1 MGNVLSALA
10 PSFLPLAAGRIIAA
24 LAPLALMPLFFGIAA
39 DIVPPERRGSR
50 VGRVSLG
57 FSLAMIAG
65 LPIGAAL
72 GQWLSWRATFWA
84 VALLTLAVTV
94 PVAALAP
101 DTPGI
106 SEEDD
111 RGRLGEVRVLGDR
124 RVQIVTGVTAL
135 AAAASF
141 TAYTYVTPLLTDSV
155 GFDESTV
162 TVLLLLFGIGG
173 TVGNLVG
180 GRLTDRSVLG
190 AVSVS
195 VAALGVSLLLLGAT
209 ASLKV
214 PVVFLFRFGAA
225 YYAHLG
231 GEHPAAQRGLAA
243 GPHPRADRAELGV
256 QPGHRVR
263 RLARRPGHRRRG
275 RASPAAGG
283 GRDRRGGGP
292 VLAVGEQAGER
303 RRTSTATPEPCP
315 AVPGTGPAIPA
326 PPCPSASAHQSP
338 ADAPSPRRP
347 PARRVAPTRPPRR
360 SASDGRVR
368 RPRFLR
374 SGLRTPRRRPVPDRS
389 PHAHRRT
396 RPGHRHHHPGVAL
409 LRGTRPA
416 APRNVVQRVPEG
428 LDLGRWW
435 RHRFLLRRGSQPRTC
450 CCSATAGDEV
460 IGDHRR
466 HDPAAKIKVFE
477 QRLL

>member
-1 MGNVLSALA
+1 LTLEDMQTSENPTPTRSERGINWALAVLTLCSFTLGTGEIMIAGLLPDIAADADVSLSTAGLLVSSFAMTVVLGGPVLALTTGRARRRRLLIALMACYAVGNVLSALA

-24 LAPLALMPLFFGIAA
+24 LAHSALMPLFFGIAA
-39 DIVPPERRGSR
+39 DIVPPERRGTA
-50 VGRVSLG
+50 VARVSLG

-111 RGRLGEVRVLGDR
+111 RGRLAELRVLGDR

-195 VAALGVSLLLLGAT
+195 VAALGASLLLLGLT

-214 PVVFLFRFGAA
+214 PAVVFLFLFGAA
-225 YYAHLG
+225 YYAVIPAVNTRLLNVASQQARTLALTVQSSAFNLGTALG
-231 GEHPAAQRGLAA
+231 GWLGGRVIAA
-243 GPHPRADRAELGV
+243 GAGLRWLPVVGAIVAAIALILALG
-256 QPGHRVR
+256 
-263 RLARRPGHRRRG
+263 
-275 RASPAAGG
+275 
-283 GRDRRGGGP
+283 
-292 VLAVGEQAGER
+292 ENAGER
-303 RRTSTATPEPCP
+303 RRATASDPQSSTSASESSTSASESP
-315 AVPGTGPAIPA
+315 ASARES
-326 PPCPSASAHQSP
+326 SASAPEP
-338 ADAPSPRRP
+338 AK
-347 PARRVAPTRPPRR
+347 
-360 SASDGRVR
+360 SASA
-368 RPRFLR
+368 
-374 SGLRTPRRRPVPDRS
+374 SS
-389 PHAHRRT
+389 AS
-396 RPGHRHHHPGVAL
+396 
-409 LRGTRPA
+409 
-416 APRNVVQRVPEG
+416 APEAV
-428 LDLGRWW
+428 
-435 RHRFLLRRGSQPRTC
+435 SQ
-450 CCSATAGDEV
+450 
-460 IGDHRR
+460 
-466 HDPAAKIKVFE
+466 
-477 QRLL
+477 

>member
-1 MGNVLSALA
+1 MQTSDNPTPTRSERGTNWALAVLTLCSFTLGTGEIMIAGLLPDIASDADVSLSTAGLLVSSFAMTVVLGGPVLALTTGRARRRRLLIALMACYAVGNVLSALA

-24 LAPLALMPLFFGIAA
+24 LAHSALMPLFFGIAA
-39 DIVPPERRGSR
+39 DIVPPERRGSA
-50 VGRVSLG
+50 VARVSLG

-111 RGRLGEVRVLGDR
+111 RGRLGELRVLGDR

-214 PVVFLFRFGAA
+214 PAVVFLFLFGAA
-225 YYAHLG
+225 YYAVIPAVNTRLLNVASQQARTLALTVQSSAFNLGTAFGGWLG
-231 GEHPAAQRGLAA
+231 GRVIAA
-243 GPHPRADRAELGV
+243 GAGLRWLPVVGAIV
-256 QPGHRVR
+256 
-263 RLARRPGHRRRG
+263 
-275 RASPAAGG
+275 AAVAL
-283 GRDRRGGGP
+283 

-303 RRTSTATPEPCP
+303 RRTSTATPEPAP
-315 AVPGTGPAIPA
+315 QSQAPA
-326 PPCPSASAHQSP
+326 PQSPAPAPRSSASAHQSP
-338 ADAPSPRRP
+338 ADAPESPAS
-347 PARRVAPTRPPRR
+347 ARKE
-360 SASDGRVR
+360 G
-368 RPRFLR
+368 
-374 SGLRTPRRRPVPDRS
+374 GG
-389 PHAHRRT
+389 AH
-396 RPGHRHHHPGVAL
+396 
-409 LRGTRPA
+409 PA
-416 APRNVVQRVPEG
+416 AETV
-428 LDLGRWW
+428 
-435 RHRFLLRRGSQPRTC
+435 SQ
-450 CCSATAGDEV
+450 
-460 IGDHRR
+460 
-466 HDPAAKIKVFE
+466 
-477 QRLL
+477 

>member
-1 MGNVLSALA
+1 MQTSHNPTPTRSERGTNWALAVLTLCSFTLGTGEIMIAGLLPDIASDADVSLSTAGLLVSSFAMTVVLGGPVLALTTGRARRRRLLIALMACYAVGNVLSALA
-10 PSFLPLAAGRIIAA
+10 PSFLPLAAGRIVAA
-24 LAPLALMPLFFGIAA
+24 LAHSALMPLFFGIAA
-39 DIVPPERRGSR
+39 DIVPPERRGSA
-50 VGRVSLG
+50 VARVSLG

-111 RGRLGEVRVLGDR
+111 RGRLGELRVLGDR

-195 VAALGVSLLLLGAT
+195 VAALGASLLLLGVT

-214 PVVFLFRFGAA
+214 PAVVFLFLFGAA
-225 YYAHLG
+225 YYAVIPAVNTRLLNVASQQARTLALTVQSSAFNLGTALG
-231 GEHPAAQRGLAA
+231 GWLGGRVIAA
-243 GPHPRADRAELGV
+243 GAGLRWLPVAGAIV
-256 QPGHRVR
+256 
-263 RLARRPGHRRRG
+263 
-275 RASPAAGG
+275 AAVAL
-283 GRDRRGGGP
+283 
-292 VLAVGEQAGER
+292 VLALGEQAGER
-303 RRTSTATPEPCP
+303 RR
-315 AVPGTGPAIPA
+315 GTKPA
-326 PPCPSASAHQSP
+326 PQPSRPVSAAKSS
-338 ADAPSPRRP
+338 A
-347 PARRVAPTRPPRR
+347 PARKE
-360 SASDGRVR
+360 G
-368 RPRFLR
+368 
-374 SGLRTPRRRPVPDRS
+374 GG
-389 PHAHRRT
+389 AH
-396 RPGHRHHHPGVAL
+396 
-409 LRGTRPA
+409 PA
-416 APRNVVQRVPEG
+416 AETVGQ
-428 LDLGRWW
+428 
-435 RHRFLLRRGSQPRTC
+435 
-450 CCSATAGDEV
+450 
-460 IGDHRR
+460 
-466 HDPAAKIKVFE
+466 
-477 QRLL
+477 

>member
-1 MGNVLSALA
+1 MQTSHNPTPTRSERGTNWALAVLTLCSFTLGTGEIMIAGLLPDIASDADVSLSTAGLLVSSFAMTVVLGGPVLALTTGRARRRRLLIALMACYAVGNVLSALA
-10 PSFLPLAAGRIIAA
+10 PSFLPLAAGRIVAA
-24 LAPLALMPLFFGIAA
+24 LAHSALMPLFFGIAA
-39 DIVPPERRGSR
+39 DIVPPERRGSA
-50 VGRVSLG
+50 VARVSLG

-111 RGRLGEVRVLGDR
+111 RGRLGELRVLGDR

-155 GFDESTV
+155 GFAESTV

-195 VAALGVSLLLLGAT
+195 VAALGASLLLLGVT

-214 PVVFLFRFGAA
+214 PAVVFLFLFGAA
-225 YYAHLG
+225 YYAVIPAVNTRLLNVASQQARTLALTVQSSAFNLGTALG
-231 GEHPAAQRGLAA
+231 GWLGGRVIAA
-243 GPHPRADRAELGV
+243 GAGLRWLPVAGAIV
-256 QPGHRVR
+256 
-263 RLARRPGHRRRG
+263 
-275 RASPAAGG
+275 AAVAL
-283 GRDRRGGGP
+283 
-292 VLAVGEQAGER
+292 VLALGEQAGER
-303 RRTSTATPEPCP
+303 RR
-315 AVPGTGPAIPA
+315 GTKPA
-326 PPCPSASAHQSP
+326 PQPSRPVSAAKSS
-338 ADAPSPRRP
+338 A
-347 PARRVAPTRPPRR
+347 PARKE
-360 SASDGRVR
+360 G
-368 RPRFLR
+368 
-374 SGLRTPRRRPVPDRS
+374 GG
-389 PHAHRRT
+389 AH
-396 RPGHRHHHPGVAL
+396 
-409 LRGTRPA
+409 PA
-416 APRNVVQRVPEG
+416 AETVGQ
-428 LDLGRWW
+428 
-435 RHRFLLRRGSQPRTC
+435 
-450 CCSATAGDEV
+450 
-460 IGDHRR
+460 
-466 HDPAAKIKVFE
+466 
-477 QRLL
+477 